1 MLADKECAATGEHR
15 LDCTEHI
22 DHLGGDVFK
31 LKRNH
36 VDAFSKLAQR
46 SLVGVSG
53 IDFQVSDHTS
63 WTRYLGFKYVKSI
76 AEITPSE
83 YKHATKLPAAEDSYS
98 TPGRDH
104 ALGNSVS
111 RTVCV

>member
-53 IDFQVSDHTS
+53 IDFQVSDHACR
-63 WTRYLGFKYVKSI
+63 TRFLGFKYVESI
-76 AEITPSE
+76 AEITPSK
-83 YKHATKLPAAEDSYS
+83 YKHAPKLPTAEDSYS
-98 TPGRDH
+98 TSRRDH
-104 ALGNSVS
+104 ASGSSAS